1 MNTQNPSDWVAP
13 IRGEY
18 VTTDDVAPIGHN
30 SGWGTPLV
38 AQADTDRPKFEVKY
52 AGQSEY
58 EDPEAFR
65 LRRNA
70 EIEHWLAAKPVLE
83 NAKTNEADLR
93 AKVTATLFPTPK
105 KGTQRY
111 DIGRGYK
118 VKLVHSMTPSLGNK
132 EAVDAE
138 GKAVAIEAQVR
149 ALEDRI
155 IDGAPARP
163 EVEAFEGFGPVG
175 EQILKR
181 VIKWKPELSLT
192 EYEKLDEAIPAEKA
206 VRDAIA
212 EILTLKPAS
221 PQLTFEEPKEK

>member
-1 MNTQNPSDWVAP
+1 MNGEGWGTPP
-13 IRGEY
+13 IAEGG
-18 VTTDDVAPIGHN
+18 IGHN
-30 SGWGTPLV
+30 SGSGDGWGTPAAV
-38 AQADTDRPKFEVKY
+38 QVETDRPKFEVKY
-52 AGQSEY
+52 VGQSEY
-58 EDPEAFR
+58 EDPEHFR

-111 DIGRGYK
+111 DIGGGYK
-118 VKLVHSMTPSLGNK
+118 VKLVHGMTATLGNK
-132 EAVDAE
+132 EAVDDE
-138 GKAVAIEAQVR
+138 GKAIAIEAQVR

-155 IDGAPARP
+155 IDGTQATPDK
-163 EVEAFEGFGPVG
+163 EAFEGFGPVG
-175 EQILKR
+175 EQVLKR
-181 VIKWKPELSLT
+181 VIKWKPELSLS

-221 PQLTFEEPKEK
+221 PQLTFEEPKKD